1 MSIKERSLKN
11 DLAFGLSKEEPVRQ
25 KLKKVFV
32 EEEDILNTKD
42 LYNDEYCKFDYEGT
56 TLKRRYE
63 VKSRTN
69 TKYKYS
75 TTIIPVHKITPET
88 TKNGLYLIFN
98 FTDICSYIIY
108 DKTLFETFNT
118 KMMRIWRDGKYDPP
132 CLHYEIPVNI
142 LIDMN

>member
-1 MSIKERSLKN
+1 MKN

-25 KLKKVFV
+25 LLKTIFLD
-32 EEEDILNTKD
+32 EEDIINTKD
-42 LYNDEYCKFDYEGT
+42 LYGDEYCKFDYEGT

-75 TTIIPVHKITPET
+75 TTIIPIHKITAET

-98 FTDICSYIIY
+98 FTDKCSYIIY
-108 DKTLFETFNT
+108 EPELFKTFKT
-118 KMMRIWRDGKYDPP
+118 KMMRVWRDGKYDPET
-132 CLHYEIPVNI
+132 LHYEIPVI
-142 LIDMN
+142 FLIDMN